1 MAEAV
6 LDGKEALA
14 SLVIKI
20 RWPRTLGF
28 RMWLTAR
35 LLDAV
40 AFVSPVG
47 MDAQIIDTAPSEAS
61 EWTRYEGD
69 TLEGGKI
76 VLSQY
81 PEGYILRHHGEVV
94 WREWDQEEAQV
105 AQVPPLKGGFVQK
118 QGTNPEPGKGF
129 ISRPAPP
136 APMRRN
142 NAR

>member
-20 RWPRTLGF
+20 RWPRTFGF

-40 AFVSPVG
+40 AFVSPVT

-61 EWTRYEGD
+61 EWTWYEGD

-76 VLSQY
+76 VLSHY

-94 WREWDQEEAQV
+94 WREWDED
-105 AQVPPLKGGFVQK
+105 
-118 QGTNPEPGKGF
+118 
-129 ISRPAPP
+129 
-136 APMRRN
+136 
-142 NAR
+142 AR